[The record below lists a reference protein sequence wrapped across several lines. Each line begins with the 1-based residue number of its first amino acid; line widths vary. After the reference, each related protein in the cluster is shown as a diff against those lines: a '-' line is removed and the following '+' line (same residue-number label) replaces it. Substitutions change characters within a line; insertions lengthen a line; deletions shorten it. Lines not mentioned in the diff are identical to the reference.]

1 MKKGLFVTLEGVDGA
16 GKSSHI
22 QYIADAV
29 RASGRPHVIS
39 TREPGGT
46 DLAERLRQAILS
58 EPMSPLMETLLVFAA
73 RADHVAKVI
82 RPALEAGTSVIC
94 DRFTDATLAY
104 QGAGK
109 GVPNDLI
116 VRLAEAAHPAL
127 KPDRTLVF
135 DCPFEVAR
143 QRLERTGKALDRFE
157 REDRAFY
164 ERVRQAYMQLAKAEP
179 GRMRIIDA
187 SQDFE
192 TVRKSIQQALQ
203 DL

>member
-1 MKKGLFVTLEGVDGA
+1 MKGLFVTLEGVDGA

-29 RASGRPHVIS
+29 RASGHSHVIS

-109 GVPNDLI
+109 GVSTDLI
-116 VRLAEAAHPAL
+116 SRLAEAAHPGL

-135 DCPFEVAR
+135 DCPYEVAR
-143 QRLERTGKALDRFE
+143 QRLNKTGKALDRFE

-164 ERVRQAYMQLAKAEP
+164 ERVRQAYMELARAEP
-179 GRMRIIDA
+179 ARMRMIDA
-187 SQDFE
+187 SRDFE

-203 DL
+203 GL